1 MLATDGDEYK
11 ALNNDLLNSDIILR
25 TRQPQQHCAKR
36 KKQSFGGSL
45 LDIL

>member
-1 MLATDGDEYK
+1 
-11 ALNNDLLNSDIILR
+11 LR

-45 LDIL
+45 LDILWSTNFWSGELNHIE